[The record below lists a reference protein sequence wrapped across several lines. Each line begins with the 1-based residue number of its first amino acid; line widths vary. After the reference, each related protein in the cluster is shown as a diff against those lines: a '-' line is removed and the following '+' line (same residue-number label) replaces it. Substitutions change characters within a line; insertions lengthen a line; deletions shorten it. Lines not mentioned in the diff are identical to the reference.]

1 MGNNFRVQF
10 SHSEKGGRKCGVN
23 YGCLWQSQNL
33 LISYILLWETPRNML
48 AKESFGPESN
58 EKLVTKLGTHIQPS
72 STRGSEG
79 KKEMKK
85 HGQS

>member
-10 SHSEKGGRKCGVN
+10 SHSEKEDRKCGVN

-48 AKESFGPESN
+48 TKESFGPESN
-58 EKLVTKLGTHIQPS
+58 EKIVTKLGTHIQPS
-72 STRGSEG
+72 SIRGSEG
-79 KKEMKK
+79 KE
-85 HGQS
+85 